1 MESKT
6 YLLVFSILLTY
17 YSYLCDICGEIYYSH
32 DCGVTAG
39 YDELG
44 IYSCTFEN
52 REEGVQCLR
61 SLVKGNIS
69 SCESAVDE
77 IIDILQPSSLDF
89 NFDSGSCE
97 KINNNCY
104 YDENDRK
111 CHLRKCEE
119 LKDNCTSLQYCG
131 FYENTCKINDCQGIN
146 NEKNCKIITLDKNN
160 KLFCKWENNICKT
173 ITNCTEGSTECS
185 LLPTSGED
193 YICFSDGEK
202 CVESNSCENVK
213 VININSKDELSS
225 ICSNFSHCLPGNNY
239 DCTNA
244 CNNITSEDE
253 CNYSLIDNE
262 TFIKCKWVNESSDGK
277 KCQVD
282 GNTEIKTCKEAINA
296 NDMTNDQCSK
306 LKVTEGNYCRK
317 GPDGCFE
324 FEDCDDINVEVDPDI
339 CMELTKP
346 NDDLQC
352 IPSETGCKKDK
363 VKCSQKSL
371 YNYDNI
377 KCEKLNI
384 SLEGYKCL
392 SNGKECIEVNLCDS
406 INDTSYEAN
415 SDELKTLCGMFD
427 NCEPYENGCKTKYIP
442 TTIITT
448 IPEIITTLPTTTL
461 PTTIPTT
468 ILTTIFSTI
477 LTTMTSSILRKENS
491 TIIETE
497 DITIQSKEPSIIL
510 TTKTITTSTTDP
522 DSTQTTALG
531 TTSTTS
537 PTTTLTT
544 TASSIISPIITNNT
558 TSTATPTT
566 IPSIPT
572 NIPSTIPNLTHT
584 SITTNIP
591 TNAQRNIPT
600 IITTNISTNIPYIT
614 TTNIPTTIPNLT
626 HNTFTTNNI
635 PRIIPTT
642 IENTELMIP
651 STTVVANLTSNES
664 VRAIFLG
671 LSHFKKN
678 PSYYSFHIYFTPIIN
693 VIYSQIINFKGIID
707 YYTNMRVLKET
718 EGNCTLQNVTNLKYR
733 YYCIDYED
741 TENIKSIKILPD
753 FAFVNQDIDIIGVSP
768 IAKPLIDNL
777 LLYDERYDEKYD
789 QLYNSTI
796 YLMDNSTHQTN
807 GKLSFNI
814 TGIINGTQPK
824 IEKKDIS
831 LMVSLQSG
839 QKTEVNL
846 DCVINNIHLE
856 NYQLNCKSNKP
867 LIIDLKGAIS
877 FIDNDGLL
885 VLNFIDG
892 INTIIELKDINS
904 YNKLFFSKK
913 NNGLNPGA
921 IVAIIIVLVVVVAAV
936 ISLAYYLRKKEK
948 IWKEKEKIS
957 NSSAIINLKN

>member
-1 MESKT
+1 M
-6 YLLVFSILLTY
+6 
-17 YSYLCDICGEIYYSH
+17 
-32 DCGVTAG
+32 
-39 YDELG
+39 
-44 IYSCTFEN
+44 
-52 REEGVQCLR
+52 
-61 SLVKGNIS
+61 
-69 SCESAVDE
+69 
-77 IIDILQPSSLDF
+77 
-89 NFDSGSCE
+89 
-97 KINNNCY
+97 
-104 YDENDRK
+104 
-111 CHLRKCEE
+111 
-119 LKDNCTSLQYCG
+119 
-131 FYENTCKINDCQGIN
+131 
-146 NEKNCKIITLDKNN
+146 
-160 KLFCKWENNICKT
+160 
-173 ITNCTEGSTECS
+173 
-185 LLPTSGED
+185 
-193 YICFSDGEK
+193 
-202 CVESNSCENVK
+202 
-213 VININSKDELSS
+213 
-225 ICSNFSHCLPGNNY
+225 
-239 DCTNA
+239 TNA
-244 CNNITSEDE
+244 
-253 CNYSLIDNE
+253 
-262 TFIKCKWVNESSDGK
+262 
-277 KCQVD
+277 
-282 GNTEIKTCKEAINA
+282 
-296 NDMTNDQCSK
+296 QCSK
-306 LKVTEGNYCRK
+306 LKVSEGNHCRK
-317 GPDGCFE
+317 GPNGCFE
-324 FEDCDDINVEVDPDI
+324 FKDCDNINVEVDPDI

-346 NDDLQC
+346 YDDSQC

-377 KCEKLNI
+377 KCEKLDV

-406 INDTSYEAN
+406 INDTSYETN
-415 SDELKTLCGMFD
+415 SEELKKLCGMFD
-427 NCEPYENGCKTKYIP
+427 NCEPYGNGCKTKYIP

-468 ILTTIFSTI
+468 MPTTIPTTILTTIFSTI

-491 TIIETE
+491 TISETE
-497 DITIQSKEPSIIL
+497 DITIQTKEPSIIL

-626 HNTFTTNNI
+626 HNTFTTNIPTNVPYINTTNILTTIPTTIPNLIHTTIPTTIPIELSKTIPTTIHTHI

-664 VRAIFLG
+664 VGAIFLG

-768 IAKPLIDNL
+768 IAKMLIDNL
-777 LLYDERYDEKYD
+777 LLYDERYGEKYD

-796 YLMDNSTHQTN
+796 YLMDNSTYQTN

-867 LIIDLKGAIS
+867 LVIDLKGAIS

-921 IVAIIIVLVVVVAAV
+921 IVAIIIVLVVVVAVAAV
-936 ISLAYYLRKKEK
+936 ISLAHYLRKKEK